1 MSSQNL
7 NHRQAQWAFYLSRF
21 NFVLKH
27 IPGSKMGKV
36 DGLSRRSD
44 WEKGVE
50 GDNKERML
58 LKPEWV
64 RSI

>member
-1 MSSQNL
+1 
-7 NHRQAQWAFYLSRF
+7 
-21 NFVLKH
+21 
-27 IPGSKMGKV
+27 MGKA

-50 GDNKERML
+50 RDNEERTL

>member
-7 NHRQAQWAFYLSRF
+7 NCRQAQWALYLSRF
-21 NFVLKH
+21 DFVLRH
-27 IPGSKMGKV
+27 IPGSKMEKA
-36 DGLSRRSD
+36 DGLSRRND

-50 GDNKERML
+50 GDNEERML